1 MSGTDARVQ
10 SLVDEGRITVAEGE
24 RLRRALRGH
33 SRWSTWVR
41 NPVEYL
47 PTTWAWMLAV
57 LLVAA
62 SVAASQLGVR
72 FDGAIDVHRVS
83 GSPAWRTAVID
94 QVVAVAFTALV
105 FWLASLTTW
114 RRGRW
119 QDFALATAVARLPAL
134 LLFLWS
140 LMVVPEVP
148 RPEEILRIAQSGEVP
163 TRLLIS
169 NVGSFPLLA
178 WMIFWLYRGF
188 AFSAGVQGAVAG
200 VIFVLALVAAEVSS
214 KPLLV
219 WMIRGGA
226 W

>member
-1 MSGTDARVQ
+1 MNGADARVQ
-10 SLVDEGRITVAEGE
+10 GLVDEGRITVAEGE

-33 SRWSTWVR
+33 SRWWTFVR

-47 PTTWAWMLAV
+47 PTRWAWMLAV
-57 LLVAA
+57 LVVAA

-72 FDGAIDVHRVS
+72 FDGAIDVHRVN

-94 QVVAVAFTALV
+94 QIVAVVFTASV
-105 FWLASLTTW
+105 FWLASLATW

-119 QDFALATAVARLPAL
+119 QDFALATAIARVPAL
-134 LLFLWS
+134 LLCLWS
-140 LMVVPEVP
+140 LAVVPDVP
-148 RPEEILRIAQSGEVP
+148 RPEEILRIAQSGQVP

-169 NVGSFPLLA
+169 NIGSFPLLA

-188 AFSAGVQGAVAG
+188 AFSAGAQGPVAG
-200 VIFVLALVAAEVSS
+200 LTFVLALVAAEVSS